1 LNRSVALLD
10 ARGNPT
16 GYRSFEYAHS
26 LAEFGTPRHLA
37 HCDGWVLERPIRGT
51 SSRDATGCYPLFSCR
66 DWSALG
72 ADLAELRGD
81 LVCVSLVTDPFGRY
95 DLQALQDCFPDKC
108 IPFKPHLVAD
118 LRRAPR
124 EFVSKH
130 HRYYARRALA
140 LVDIERCRNPEA
152 HLDEWVALYDA
163 LIARHQLRGVRA
175 FSREA
180 FRGQLATPGI
190 AMIRARCD
198 GETVG
203 AHLWMLQDGIG
214 YSHLAASSTR
224 GYEMNVAYA
233 LYWSALELFA
243 EEARWIDF
251 GAGAGLSAADADGL
265 TQFKRGWANET
276 RPTFFCGRVLDQTR
290 YQAATA
296 AHRADA
302 TGYFPA
308 YRAGEYS

>member
-1 LNRSVALLD
+1 MNRSVALIE

-37 HCDGWVLERPIRGT
+37 RCDGWVLERTIGAT
-51 SSRDATGCYPLFSCR
+51 SSRDATGCYPLFACR

-72 ADLAELRGD
+72 ADLADLGRD

-95 DLQALQDCFPDKC
+95 DAQALQNCFPDKC
-108 IPFKPHLVAD
+108 ISFKPHLVAD
-118 LRRAPR
+118 LRRPPR

-140 LVDIERCRNPEA
+140 LVDIERCRNPDS
-152 HLDEWVALYDA
+152 HLDEWTALYDA
-163 LIARHQLRGVRA
+163 LVARHQLRGIKA
-175 FSREA
+175 FSRKA
-180 FRGQLATPGI
+180 FSVQLRTPGI

-203 AHLWMLQDGIG
+203 AHLWILQDGVA
-214 YSHLAASSTR
+214 YSHLAAANAR
-224 GYEMNVAYA
+224 GYDLNVAYA
-233 LYWSALELFA
+233 LYWSALEIFA

-251 GAGAGLSAADADGL
+251 GAGAGLTAADSDGL
-265 TQFKRGWANET
+265 TQFKRGWASET
-276 RPTFFCGRVLDQTR
+276 RPTFFCGRVLDRAR
-290 YQAATA
+290 YEAATA
-296 AHRADA
+296 ARAAGDSS
-302 TGYFPA
+302 YFPA